1 MFSVADQ
8 YEAKTIQK
16 TNLMNESY
24 GCSSV
29 KRHALKVGLFL
40 LMSLTVAVLPA
51 QNIEIEPKT
60 NSPYSRFGLGDFVEQ
75 YYAAAAGM
83 AGLSAAF
90 NDPYHLN
97 ILNPASLT
105 QLQATAFEVGIN
117 ARYANLNS
125 GDESTGVWTGNLTYL
140 ALGFPLINPINE
152 VLDRKRS
159 DIKLGM
165 AFSLQ
170 PYSNV
175 GYDIETSNEMPEI
188 GQVSN
193 FLKGSGGTYRVNWSN
208 GFSFKSVAVGLNLGY
223 HFGKLTNSR
232 RVEFD
237 SLSNA
242 YISEFLDEVSMR
254 GLVWSAGLQYTYKFK
269 ELNKKGELEATG
281 KQLVVGLYGN
291 SETGFN
297 TNRTRFVERY
307 NFVFNNQDTIIS
319 QEEVEEQGTLPSA
332 FTLGVEY
339 HSTNKLRLGAEV
351 GLQNWSQYVN
361 EAQPD
366 TGLED
371 AWAFR
376 LGGEYIPNYLSY
388 NNYLERIRY
397 RLGVLYQQ
405 DPRTFSGEQLVQ
417 YGITFGMGFPII
429 LPRQR
434 TSFVNFSVEAGR
446 FGIAESLT
454 EDYIRMTLGFTLNDN
469 TWFFK
474 RKFN

>member
-1 MFSVADQ
+1 
-8 YEAKTIQK
+8 
-16 TNLMNESY
+16 MNES
-24 GCSSV
+24 CSYCCFT
-29 KRHALKVGLFL
+29 RLQALKACMFL
-40 LMSLTVAVLPA
+40 LMSMTVAVLPA
-51 QNIEIEPKT
+51 QNVEIDPKT
-60 NSPYSRFGLGDFVEQ
+60 NSPYSRFGLGDLVEQ
-75 YYAAAAGM
+75 YYAAPAGM

-90 NDPYHLN
+90 HDPYHLN
-97 ILNPASLT
+97 LLNPASLT

-117 ARYANLNS
+117 AKYTNLNN
-125 GDESTGVWTGNLTYL
+125 GNESADIWSGNLTYL

-152 VLDRKRS
+152 VLDRRRS

-170 PYSNV
+170 PYSTV
-175 GYDIETSNEMPEI
+175 GYNIETSSQLPEV
-188 GQVSN
+188 GQVSS
-193 FLKGSGGTYRVNWSN
+193 FLKGNGGTYRFNWSN
-208 GFSFKSVAVGLNLGY
+208 GFSYKSVAFGMNLGY

-242 YISEFLDEVSMR
+242 YTSEFLDETSLR
-254 GLVWSAGLQYTYKFK
+254 GFVWSAGVQYIYKFK

-281 KQLVVGLYGN
+281 KQITVGLYGN

-297 TNRTRFVERY
+297 TERTRFVERY
-307 NFVFNNQDTIIS
+307 NFVLNSQDTIIS
-319 QEEVEEQGTLPSA
+319 QEELEEKGTLPSA
-332 FTLGVEY
+332 FTFGVAYE
-339 HSTNKLRLGAEV
+339 SINKLRLGAEF

-361 EAQPD
+361 ESKPD
-366 TGLED
+366 SNLEN
-371 AWAFR
+371 AWAVR

-388 NNYLERIRY
+388 NNYFERIRY

-405 DPRTFSGEQLVQ
+405 DPRTFDGEQLVQ
-417 YGITFGMGFPII
+417 YGLTFGMGFPII
-429 LPRQR
+429 LSRQR

-446 FGIAESLT
+446 FGIEESLT
-454 EDYIRMTLGFTLNDN
+454 EDYIKMTLGFTLNDN